1 MQASNQD
8 QDERF
13 RKFSGGKSAFER
25 AVRHAEWLLK
35 RTEQEPECLGY
46 AKQSSKSYVRG
57 GEDLRTVLEK
67 ALIDNAGY
75 GCHEALAVLTQN
87 DAIDLVLYDRYE
99 NLMEAKSLAA
109 TVEEVMS
116 ARKRYSRALQPL
128 GAAIRSFSE
137 GKIDEAIFLQV
148 AEELERMGGRKF
160 YRSPQHVAHMG
171 RGSGSYF
178 GGEITN
184 IPEYAKGL
192 AMIIDRGMSN
202 LLPLLGRT
210 PDFEG
215 FKQRAPRSPANYRNA
230 FAAAMVLAHDKDK
243 HELDTRTLPLAA
255 HGVIFETLLG
265 RIVDCDLDSIK
276 RIADN
281 FDLSLTYDAL
291 VAQKP
296 VRSAASKP
304 LQARSDQFTPLL
316 LIKATF
322 DSMRRAEM
330 DAQRVV
336 DTIDILL
343 ESGLRHY
350 TKDPAHLAQLT
361 MQDFRHHLERSESA
375 TLRAEVEAR
384 VPFKSLTADLKPL
397 EVFNLAMKG
406 VDAAMLEYEDRLKT
420 DRSVLAQILPKL
432 SVEQQTEMFDQGM
445 GKCRLLDEDRKY
457 ATAPSV
463 IADRLA
469 LDLGL

>member
-1 MQASNQD
+1 MQASSQD

-46 AKQSSKSYVRG
+46 AKQSSKPYVRG
-57 GEDLRTVLEK
+57 GDDLRTALEK
-67 ALIDNAGY
+67 ALVDNAGY

-87 DAIDLVLYDRYE
+87 DAIDLVVYDRYE
-99 NLMEAKSLAA
+99 NLMEAKSLTA

-137 GKIDEAIFLQV
+137 GKFDEAIFLQV
-148 AEELERMGGRKF
+148 VEELERLGGRKF
-160 YRSPQHVAHMG
+160 YRSPQHIAHMG

-178 GGEITN
+178 GGDITN

-192 AMIIDRGMSN
+192 SMIIDRGMSN
-202 LLPLLGRT
+202 LLPLLGRA
-210 PDFEG
+210 PDFER
-215 FKQRAPRSPANYRNA
+215 FKQLTPRHPANYRNA
-230 FAAAMVLAHDKDK
+230 FAAAMVLAHDKDNHK
-243 HELDTRTLPLAA
+243 LDTHALPLAA

-265 RIVDCDLDSIK
+265 RIVECDLDSIK

-291 VAQKP
+291 ASHKP
-296 VRSAASKP
+296 VRSTASKP
-304 LQARSDQFTPLL
+304 LQARSGQFTPLL
-316 LIKATF
+316 LIRATL
-322 DSMRRAEM
+322 DSMRRAQTV
-330 DAQRVV
+330 APRVI

-343 ESGLRHY
+343 DSGLRHY
-350 TKDPAHLAQLT
+350 MKDPAHLAQLT
-361 MQDFRHHLERSESA
+361 MRDFRHHLERSESV
-375 TLRAEVEAR
+375 TLRAEVETR

-397 EVFNLAMKG
+397 EVFNLAMNG
-406 VDAAMLEYEDRLKT
+406 VDAAMLEYENRLKA

-432 SVEQQTEMFDQGM
+432 SVEQQAEMFGQGM

-457 ATAPSV
+457 ATAASV